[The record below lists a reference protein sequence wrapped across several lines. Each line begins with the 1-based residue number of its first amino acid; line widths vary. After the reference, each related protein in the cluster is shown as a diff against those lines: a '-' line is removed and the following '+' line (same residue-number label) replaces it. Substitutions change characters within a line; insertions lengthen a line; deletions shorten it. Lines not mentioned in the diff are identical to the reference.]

1 MQIQEKYRRGK
12 PVDVILD
19 HNRVDGFMAAHAD
32 RFDPAGE
39 RLGGLPGLLGAAPRK
54 ESFAKCIGMLTQAG
68 ERKNVCRLYVFI
80 GKRAALHA
88 MAWVIAGSSAHMLL
102 CLAA

>member
-12 PVDVILD
+12 RVDVILD

-39 RLGGLPGLLGAAPRK
+39 RLGGLPGVLDVEPPK
-54 ESFAKCIGMLTQAG
+54 ESFTKCIGMLTQAG
-68 ERKNVCRLYVFI
+68 ERENVCRL
-80 GKRAALHA
+80 
-88 MAWVIAGSSAHMLL
+88 
-102 CLAA
+102 